1 MNNITRFLPISF
13 FVLFSVQAQA
23 QSTAP
28 CQPCTDLQ
36 ELRLPDVTISSV
48 EALQAPVA
56 HCKVSGVIG
65 KEIRFE
71 VVLPEQWNER
81 FSLSGNGGFAGAI
94 QTGHARVR
102 QGFANA
108 ATDTGHQGG
117 PLDASW
123 AQGQAERQ
131 VNFGHLAI
139 HRTAV
144 TAKEIVQQYYCAAP
158 RYSYFVGCSRGG
170 GQGMMA
176 AQRYPEDFDGIVAGA
191 PAFTWP
197 AMAAEFV
204 RNCQSVY
211 TDGSAPDQPI
221 ITAYN
226 LEILQNRILSQCDT
240 LDGLADGILND
251 PRACHFDLSTLPA
264 CPAGQASDDCF
275 TTEQI
280 AAIQEIYAGIS
291 LGGKSIYPGFP
302 FGGENEPNG
311 WRAWMTGP
319 KEDNSVGRHF
329 SLGTEIFKYM
339 VFHDPSWDYRQYD
352 FTNFYQDTRHAASF
366 LDATSTDYQ
375 AFYQRGGKMLL
386 YHGWSDPALSA
397 LATIEHYEAVQ
408 KQDPNLQNYLRL
420 YLLPGVLHCG
430 GGPGPSQTDWL
441 QLVQGWVENG
451 QAPEKVVLSK
461 RRKGQ
466 ATLTRPV
473 FPYPDIAV
481 YDGKGDPTRESSF
494 KRK

>member
-1 MNNITRFLPISF
+1 MKNTRPFLPILL
-13 FVLFSVQAQA
+13 FVLLSVQVQAQ
-23 QSTAP
+23 SMSP
-28 CQPCTDLQ
+28 CQPCADL
-36 ELRLPDVTISSV
+36 EALRLPDVKISSV
-48 EALQAPVA
+48 EAVEEPVA
-56 HCKVSGVIG
+56 HCKLSGVIG

-71 VVLPEQWNER
+71 VVLPQQWNER

-144 TAKEIVQQYYCAAP
+144 TAKEIVLQYYCAAP

-191 PAFTWP
+191 PAFSWP

-211 TDGSAPDQPI
+211 PDELAPSQPI
-221 ITAYN
+221 ITSSN
-226 LEILQNRILSQCDT
+226 LEILQRHILSQCDT

-251 PRACHFDLSTLPA
+251 PRACHFDLSSLPSCRA
-264 CPAGQASDDCF
+264 EQAGEDCF
-275 TTEQI
+275 TTEQM
-280 AAIQEIYAGIS
+280 AAIREIYAPTS
-291 LGGKSIYPGFP
+291 LDGKSIYPGFP
-302 FGGENEPNG
+302 FGGENEPGG
-311 WRAWMTGP
+311 WQAWMTGP
-319 KEDNSVGRHF
+319 KADTSAGRHF

-339 VFHDPSWDYRQYD
+339 VFHDSSWDFRQYD
-352 FTNFYQDTRHAASF
+352 FTNFYQHARHAASF
-366 LDATSTDYQ
+366 LDATSADYE
-375 AFYQRGGKMLL
+375 AFHQGGGKMLL

-408 KQDPNLQNYLRL
+408 RRDPHLQNYLRL

-441 QLVQGWVENG
+441 QLVQDWVEKG

-466 ATLTRPV
+466 PTLTRPV
-473 FPYPDIAV
+473 FPYPDLAV
-481 YDGKGDPTRESSF
+481 YDGKGDPNLESSF

>member
-1 MNNITRFLPISF
+1 MKNTLQFLPIL
-13 FVLFSVQAQA
+13 LFMFAGIPVHAQPK
-23 QSTAP
+23 SP
-28 CQPCTDLQ
+28 CQPCADLQ
-36 ELRLPDVTISSV
+36 ELRLPDVKISSV
-48 EALQAPVA
+48 EALQEPVA
-56 HCKVSGVIG
+56 YCKLSGVIG

-108 ATDTGHQGG
+108 ATDTVHQGG
-117 PLDASW
+117 PLDGSW
-123 AQGQAERQ
+123 AEGHPERQ
-131 VNFGHLAI
+131 INFGHLAG

-144 TAKEIVQQYYCAAP
+144 TAKEIVQQYYCIAP

-176 AQRYPEDFDGIVAGA
+176 AQRYPDDFDGIVAGA

-211 TDGSAPDQPI
+211 PDTSAPDQPI
-221 ITAYN
+221 ITTAN
-226 LEILQNRILSQCDT
+226 LEILEKHILNQCDT

-251 PRACHFDLSTLPA
+251 PRACHFDLSSLPK
-264 CPAGQASDDCF
+264 CPVEQAGEDCF
-275 TTEQI
+275 TVEQI
-280 AAIQEIYAGIS
+280 AAIQEIYNGTD
-291 LGGKSIYPGFP
+291 LKGKSIYPGFP

-319 KEDNSVGRHF
+319 KEGKSVGRHF
-329 SLGTEIFKYM
+329 SLGTEIFKHL
-339 VFHDPSWDYRQYD
+339 VFHDANWDCRQYD
-352 FTNFYQDTRHAASF
+352 FTNFYQQTRHAASF

-375 AFYQRGGKMLL
+375 AFHKRGGKMLL

-408 KQDPNLQNYLRL
+408 KQDPNLQDYVRL

-430 GGPGPSQTDWL
+430 DGPGPSQTDWL
-441 QLVQGWVENG
+441 QLVRDWVENG
-451 QAPEKVVLSK
+451 QAPEKVVLSR

-466 ATLTRPV
+466 PRLSRPV
-473 FPYPDIAV
+473 FPYPATAV
-481 YDGKGDPTRESSF
+481 YDGKGDPNLESSF